1 MCQRRAGA
9 CAAARV
15 NSQSLT
21 ASLMSALQAVTVTLN
36 PAVDCTVSIPGF
48 APGEVNRVETVQH
61 RAGGKGVN
69 VALSLASMGHQV
81 AATGFLGEE
90 NRALFD
96 KAFHDAQVADYFVH
110 LAGSTRVGIKVV
122 DAVRKETTDINFPGL
137 APSAAELKR
146 LTAGIEQLS
155 APWFVL
161 SGSLPEGVD
170 AAIYRSVIH
179 SLRSRG
185 CKVAL
190 DTSGE
195 PLRLALE
202 AGPTI
207 IKPNIDEL
215 STLLGTALDTRDKI
229 IHAAKDLL
237 GRGIELVV
245 VSMGAEGALFVS
257 KDEVLTAVPPAMEVR
272 STVGA
277 GDAMVAGLI
286 SGALRGLPLAD
297 QARLATASSM
307 RVLARNFD
315 GATTVPEL
323 EPLMSTVMIT

>member
-1 MCQRRAGA
+1 M
-9 CAAARV
+9 
-15 NSQSLT
+15 NSQSSP
-21 ASLMSALQAVTVTLN
+21 AHLMSALQAVTVTLN
-36 PAVDCTVSIPGF
+36 PAVDCTVTIPGF
-48 APGEVNRVETVQH
+48 APGEVNRVETVHH

-69 VALSLASMGHQV
+69 VALALAGMGHLV

-90 NRALFD
+90 NRDLFD
-96 KAFHDAQVADYFVH
+96 KAFHEAQVADYFVH
-110 LAGSTRVGIKVV
+110 LPGSTRVGIKIV
-122 DAVRKETTDINFPGL
+122 DDLQRQTTDINFPGL
-137 APSAAELKR
+137 APSEAELTR

-170 AAIYRSVIH
+170 AGMYRTMIRA
-179 SLRSRG
+179 LRARG
-185 CKVAL
+185 SKVAL

-202 AGPTI
+202 ASPQV
-207 IKPNIDEL
+207 IKPNVDEF
-215 STLLGTALDTRDKI
+215 SAFLGAPLDTREKI
-229 IHAAKDLL
+229 IHAARDLL
-237 GRGIELVV
+237 SRGMELVV
-245 VSMGAEGALFVS
+245 VSMGAEGALFVT

-277 GDAMVAGLI
+277 GDAMVAGMI
-286 SGALRGLPLAD
+286 SGALRGLTLAD

-315 GATTVPEL
+315 SATAVPEL

>member
-1 MCQRRAGA
+1 
-9 CAAARV
+9 
-15 NSQSLT
+15 
-21 ASLMSALQAVTVTLN
+21 MSALEAVTLTLN

-48 APGEVNRVETVQH
+48 APGGVNRVESVQH
-61 RAGGKGVN
+61 RPGGKGVN
-69 VALSLASMGHQV
+69 VALSLAGMGHRV
-81 AATGFLGEE
+81 AVTGFLGEE
-90 NRALFD
+90 NRGLFD
-96 KAFHDAQVADYFVH
+96 KAFHEAQVADYFVH
-110 LAGSTRVGIKVV
+110 LPGSTRVGIKIV
-122 DAVRKETTDINFPGL
+122 DSTQRQTTDINFPGL
-137 APSAAELKR
+137 APSEEMLKR
-146 LTAGIEQLS
+146 LMAGIEQLA

-170 AAIYRSVIH
+170 AAIYRSLIR

-202 AGPTI
+202 ALPHI

-215 STLLGTALDTRDKI
+215 STLLGAAMDTRDKVVR
-229 IHAAKDLL
+229 AAREILA
-237 GRGIELVV
+237 RGVELVV

-257 KDEVLTAVPPAMEVR
+257 KDECITAAPPAMEVR

-277 GDAMVAGLI
+277 GDAMVAGVI
-286 SGALRGLPLAD
+286 SGALRGLSLAD

-315 GATTVPEL
+315 SAAAVLEL